1 MNLKAALVRVAPILL
16 LLSFTISCLHEPI
29 PTCDGVDI
37 KVEAIKTDADPG
49 QANGTLVVTAV
60 GPSNYFT
67 YSIDDSIYQASNKF
81 IGLDTG
87 TYSIVVK
94 NSWGCKGLLE
104 DLKIKKTDPCAGV
117 SFTTSVTNAT
127 LGKANGNITGF
138 LLGGNGYTFKLNN
151 GLFQTS
157 NIFNG
162 LAAGNY
168 TVIAKDNKGCIFTSQ
183 AIIGETDPCAGVT
196 VTVTTTKT
204 DPAINVSNG
213 KITASVANGTGF
225 TYSLNGGV
233 FQSNGAFTGLAA
245 GNYSVTAKNAD
256 GCTGTAQVVLNAINP
271 CTGITVVVTTTV
283 VNPTTPQSNGSI
295 TASATGGSGFTY
307 SLNGGTY
314 QSSGAFTG
322 LADGNYTITAK
333 NADGCTGTTQVA
345 LGSTNPCA
353 GVTVGVTGV
362 VTNATVGLSNGS
374 IVASATGGTGFT
386 FSLNNGVYQT
396 SGSFTSLA
404 TGNYTITAKNS
415 NGCLGSAQFTVGS
428 INPCSGVTVVVTG
441 TVTPASIGVANG
453 VITASATGGTGFTF
467 SLNSG
472 TYQTNGTFGGLAAG
486 TYTITAKNSNGCLG
500 SFAFTVTSSNP
511 CTNTTITI
519 AKTVTASNNCVTTGT
534 GSIVASASGST
545 GFTYNLNNGAYQA
558 SGTFSALSP
567 GTYTLGAKD
576 VNGCTVSVSVT
587 VTSVAAGPTFSPLKI
602 LVQSRCSGSGCH
614 TNGQTQKGY
623 NFDTDCNIVKAWS
636 GINGSCITGT
646 LNKMPISPQPNLTT
660 AEKQVIIDWINAGHG
675 FSN

>member
-1 MNLKAALVRVAPILL
+1 MNLKAAFVRVAPILL

-29 PTCDGVDI
+29 PTCEGVDI

-94 NSWGCKGLLE
+94 NSWGCKGILE

-138 LLGGNGYTFKLNN
+138 LAGGNGYTFKLNN

-168 TVIAKDNKGCIFTSQ
+168 TVTAKDNKGCIFTSQ

-213 KITASVANGTGF
+213 KITASVANETGF

-233 FQSNGAFTGLAA
+233 FQSSGAFTGLAA

-283 VNPTTPQSNGSI
+283 INPTTPQSNGSI
-295 TASATGGSGFTY
+295 SANATGGSGFTY

-333 NADGCTGTTQVA
+333 NTDGCTGTTQVA

-353 GVTVGVTGV
+353 GITVAVTGV

-374 IVASATGGTGFT
+374 IVVNATGGTGFT

-404 TGNYTITAKNS
+404 AGNYTISAKNG

-428 INPCSGVTVVVTG
+428 INPCSGVTVVVSG

-453 VITASATGGTGFTF
+453 VITASAAGGTGFTF

-472 TYQTNGTFGGLAAG
+472 TYQTSGTFGGLAAG

-576 VNGCTVSVSVT
+576 LNGCTVSVSVT